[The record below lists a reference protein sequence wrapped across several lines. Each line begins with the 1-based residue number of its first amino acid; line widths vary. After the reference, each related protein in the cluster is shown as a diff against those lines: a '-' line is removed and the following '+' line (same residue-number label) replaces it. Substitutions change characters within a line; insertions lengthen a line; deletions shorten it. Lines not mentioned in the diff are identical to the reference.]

1 MVAPA
6 DEMASLVAGNYRE
19 IYKYHF
25 ASAHSYHS
33 EDLNFVFGAP
43 LSGIMADEMKMGH
56 NSNEHY
62 DEKARDLSRR
72 VMTMWTNFAKYRHVT
87 AVLLMGLICPTCKC
101 TGISG
106 RVLNKKYYL
115 FSML

>member
-1 MVAPA
+1 
-6 DEMASLVAGNYRE
+6 MASLVAGHYRE

-56 NSNEHY
+56 NSSEHY

-87 AVLLMGLICPTCKC
+87 GVLQMGLICPTCKY
-101 TGISG
+101 TGIS
-106 RVLNKKYYL
+106 
-115 FSML
+115 